1 MPCIKFQVIIDRKII
16 TGETKESEQET
27 LNIMCIENYMEGRYK
42 CRAIYIW
49 FLPLC
54 ASKEYNYGK

>member
-27 LNIMCIENYMEGRYK
+27 LNIMCIETYMEGRYK
-42 CRAIYIW
+42 CRAIYI
-49 FLPLC
+49 
-54 ASKEYNYGK
+54 